1 MSKIRI
7 ENIRVELNEEK
18 IMSELD
24 ESDDITEY
32 KECDCENI
40 ESTRVK
46 DVEYT
51 YGNCKSNY
59 VTIHLDVCQECGMVH
74 SVSF

>member
-1 MSKIRI
+1 MNEIRI
-7 ENIRVELNEEK
+7 ENIRVELDEEK
-18 IMSELD
+18 IMSEID
-24 ESDDITEY
+24 ENDNITADEG
-32 KECDCENI
+32 CDCENI